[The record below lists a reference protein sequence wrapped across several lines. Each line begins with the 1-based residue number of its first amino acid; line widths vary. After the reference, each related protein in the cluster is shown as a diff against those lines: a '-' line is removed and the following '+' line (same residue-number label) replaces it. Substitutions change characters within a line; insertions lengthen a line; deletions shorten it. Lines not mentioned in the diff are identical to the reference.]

1 MQVNL
6 AVTHFPPQNC
16 LIEMYKMAV
25 FFFFLSCT
33 DPKEQTLLK
42 KRKKKKTLMQF
53 V

>member
-25 FFFFLSCT
+25 FFFFS
-33 DPKEQTLLK
+33 
-42 KRKKKKTLMQF
+42 F
-53 V
+53 VVVFFNHRNVFDL